1 MIIHTV
7 SADGR
12 HRITGMYTVETA
24 RGRQGGNVNR
34 TVFFSNTIP
43 HWSHEFLDLFEVLFL
58 DEPSSKSRGRGP
70 FFTLL
75 LKEDH

>member
-34 TVFFSNTIP
+34 TVFFLNTIP
-43 HWSHEFLDLFEVLFL
+43 HWSHEFLDLFEVLF
-58 DEPSSKSRGRGP
+58 
-70 FFTLL
+70 
-75 LKEDH
+75 